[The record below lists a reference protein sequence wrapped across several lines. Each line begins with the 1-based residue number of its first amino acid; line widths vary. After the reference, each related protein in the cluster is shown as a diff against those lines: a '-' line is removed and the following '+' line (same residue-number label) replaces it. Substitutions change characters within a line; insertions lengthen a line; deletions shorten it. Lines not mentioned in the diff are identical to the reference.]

1 MKTIEERLSAVESV
15 LFQLNQ
21 ESESINKVKV
31 NIFNSRIP
39 IIQRIKTFEDACLYL
54 KLNAVNLT
62 GTVDEIAY
70 KKLKIIINALNEG
83 WTPNWNNT
91 NENKFFPYF
100 SIEKY
105 DGKNGNCK
113 GAGLGYCL
121 TAYGAGLTFTFFGSR
136 LCFKTRELAKYA
148 GNQFNA
154 IYSDYLL

>member
-83 WTPNWNNT
+83 WTPNWSDS
-91 NENKFFPYF
+91 NEY
-100 SIEKY
+100 KY
-105 DGKNGNCK
+105 YPWFKMSPFGFVAAHCADWLANS
-113 GAGLGYCL
+113 GA
-121 TAYGAGLTFTFFGSR
+121 GSR
-136 LCFKTRELAKYA
+136 LCGKTDTIAEYA
-148 GNQFNA
+148 GRQFEY
-154 IYSDYLL
+154 IYKDMLN